1 MTDNQLLLRMEG
13 ITKRFPGVIALKNVD
28 LELKKGEVLGLLGEN
43 GAGKSTLIKILSG
56 AYLPD
61 EGEIYIEEVKQN
73 YRTPKEASDQ
83 GISIIYQE
91 LNYLNELTVAENIF
105 LNRLPLKKLFKNID
119 WIKLHKESKKFI
131 EELGVNINPKS
142 FMKDIS
148 VAEKQLVEIA
158 KAISKNMKILVMD
171 EPTSALSTK
180 EVEHLL
186 ELVRKLAK
194 KGIGIIYI
202 SHRIE
207 ELFKVADRVQIMR
220 DGEKVGER
228 NINFTNRDE
237 LVQMMVGRR
246 LDAMYP
252 KREIIKGDIIFEGI
266 NIKSDYLNNISFN
279 LKRGEILGVFGLLGA
294 GQKDLTATIFGIK
307 KRNYGDFLI
316 NGKKVLINS
325 PIDAIKNGIAF
336 LSDER
341 KKDGLIL
348 TQNVKE
354 NITTASINKISKF
367 FKMNLRMEAKIANA
381 WKERFDI
388 KTPSIFTLIENLSG
402 GNQQKVILAKWLET
416 NPKVLILNEPT
427 RGIDVGSKVEIY
439 RLMEEF
445 CDKGIGIIMVSS
457 ELPEIIQ
464 LADRVIVLSRGRK
477 TGEFDRKDITQVNL
491 LHSAIGEN

>member
-1 MTDNQLLLRMEG
+1 M
-13 ITKRFPGVIALKNVD
+13 F
-28 LELKKGEVLGLLGEN
+28 
-43 GAGKSTLIKILSG
+43 
-56 AYLPD
+56 
-61 EGEIYIEEVKQN
+61 
-73 YRTPKEASDQ
+73 
-83 GISIIYQE
+83 
-91 LNYLNELTVAENIF
+91 
-105 LNRLPLKKLFKNID
+105 
-119 WIKLHKESKKFI
+119 
-131 EELGVNINPKS
+131 
-142 FMKDIS
+142 
-148 VAEKQLVEIA
+148 
-158 KAISKNMKILVMD
+158 
-171 EPTSALSTK
+171 
-180 EVEHLL
+180 
-186 ELVRKLAK
+186 
-194 KGIGIIYI
+194 
-202 SHRIE
+202 
-207 ELFKVADRVQIMR
+207 
-220 DGEKVGER
+220 
-228 NINFTNRDE
+228 
-237 LVQMMVGRR
+237 GRR
-246 LDAMYP
+246 LDAMYT